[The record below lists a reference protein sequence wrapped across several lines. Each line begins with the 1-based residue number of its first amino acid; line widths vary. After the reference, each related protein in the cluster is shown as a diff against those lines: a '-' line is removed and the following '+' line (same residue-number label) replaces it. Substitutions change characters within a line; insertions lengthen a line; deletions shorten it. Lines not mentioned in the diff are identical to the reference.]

1 MDDSYSV
8 KNKNLIKNPVLVLLI
23 VLACFPLFRNLGAT
37 QIKLWDEATYAN
49 NSIDMLRDDANI
61 LVVENLGEPDLYNTK
76 PPFAIWMQAL
86 SMKWLGINEF
96 SVRLPSAM
104 FGLFTLLIVFI
115 FCIRNFEDVFTGFLS
130 SMILVTSQG
139 FVTNHVTRTGDLDS
153 VLVFFLTLGLI
164 TFIDLMIIKPKNPN
178 YHLFLIATS
187 LVLGFLTKGIA
198 GFLMTPAMILLLF
211 FNNNYL
217 FLKDKRIYFAGI
229 SVVVV
234 CAGYYFIRELIA
246 PGYLKVVLETEI
258 FRINQ
263 EVMSWHVHP
272 FDYYY
277 QNLRNSQFI
286 PFIYILPFSVLSMF
300 ILKSKKFFL
309 QLYLL
314 LSAISYFLLISF
326 PAVKLEWYTAPLIP
340 VLSMIVGITF
350 ITIIQA
356 VMNKIKILSSAKALQ
371 ISLTIASGALV
382 YTPYN
387 NILKT
392 TAIPPSYIYPM
403 EYEGLYLTQINV
415 LFPEIKK
422 ITVFKIEKNEEL
434 YDQIL
439 FYKRSF
445 EMERNYQI
453 KITRDSIFENNEI
466 VMVSKPEEK
475 EILNRNYI
483 TEQLNLQQ
491 AGSLHKIMH
500 KIN

>member
-8 KNKNLIKNPVLVLLI
+8 KNKNLIKNAVLVLLI
-23 VLACFPLFRNLGAT
+23 LLACFPLFRNLGAT

-61 LVVENLGEPDLYNTK
+61 LVVEHLGKPDLYNTK

-86 SMKWLGINEF
+86 SMKCFGINEY
-96 SVRLPSAM
+96 SVRLPSAL
-104 FGLFTLLIVFI
+104 FGLFTLLLVFF

-130 SMILVTSQG
+130 AMVLVTSQG

-153 VLVFFLTLGLI
+153 ILVFFLTLGLL
-164 TFIDLMIIKPKNPN
+164 TFIELMVLKPKNPN
-178 YHLFLIATS
+178 YHLVVLATS

-198 GFLMTPAMILLLF
+198 GLLMIPAMIVILF
-211 FNNNYL
+211 FNKNYL
-217 FLKDKRIYFAGI
+217 LLKDKRIYFAGI
-229 SVVVV
+229 SVAVV

-277 QNLRNSQFI
+277 QNLINGQFI
-286 PFIYILPFSVLSMF
+286 PFIYILPFSLLSLF
-300 ILKSKKFFL
+300 ILKSKKLYL

-340 VLSMIVGITF
+340 VLSLIAGITF
-350 ITIIQA
+350 ISILKAT
-356 VMNKIKILSSAKALQ
+356 MHKIKIVSSAKALP
-371 ISLTIASGALV
+371 ITLTIASVALL
-382 YTPYN
+382 YTPYK

-392 TAIPPSYIYPM
+392 TSIPPSYIYPM
-403 EYEGLYLTQINV
+403 EYEGLYLTQMNA

-439 FYKRSF
+439 FYKRSY
-445 EMERNYQI
+445 EIERNYQI
-453 KITRDSIFENNEI
+453 KISRDSIFENNEI
-466 VMVSKPEEK
+466 VMVSKPEET
-475 EILNRNYI
+475 EILKRNYI

-491 AGSLHKIMH
+491 AGSLHKIVH
-500 KIN
+500 KNN